1 MEGGGIVISANLSGE
16 IRLSSSKKTLVKRRS
31 ILYNGKNHGRR
42 SGNETEVS
50 QRNDADVSPYNDAD
64 ICQNCPCS
72 HDFLC

>member
-1 MEGGGIVISANLSGE
+1 MEGGGIVISDNLSGE
-16 IRLSSSKKTLVKRRS
+16 IPLTSSKKTLVKRRS
-31 ILYNGKNHGRR
+31 ILYNRKNHGRR
-42 SGNETEVS
+42 HDNDADVS